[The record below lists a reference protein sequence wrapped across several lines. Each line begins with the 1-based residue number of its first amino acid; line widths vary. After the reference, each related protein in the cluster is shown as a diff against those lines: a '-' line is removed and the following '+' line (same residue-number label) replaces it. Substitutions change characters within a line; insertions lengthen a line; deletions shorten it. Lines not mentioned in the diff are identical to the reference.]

1 MEILFL
7 ILLGLIFTA
16 SFIFLKKNEL
26 SDDKFVI
33 KNKYNIFFSTSSFVS
48 SALGF
53 WIIFSPA
60 AAATWGGMGNVI
72 GYALGAAMP
81 LILFIFIGKY
91 VRKVFPNSSGFHDCI
106 ENRFGKSLSH
116 FVIIVSLIYMTVFLV
131 AEITA
136 ISKFFNF
143 LNGTPYWISSMI
155 IILIALSY
163 VLIGGLSATIFT
175 DLIQFIFII
184 GICLFLVFKIPF
196 QEFSDNTSFMIENAH
211 LFDFNNQFLWITG
224 LTFLIAVTFTNLF
237 HHGNWQRIYAAKD
250 DNTLSVSLII
260 STLIIFI
267 VVYFIGY
274 SGLVSI
280 SLYSMDDPDLTFV
293 KLFGLLETS
302 FIKYIFV
309 ILAASLVLSSID
321 TLINAINS
329 QIVSLSKSYAFKSS
343 SNIYFIIVFLA
354 AVFILSSQGYNVLYV
369 FLIADLICCCLVLP
383 FLLGL
388 FGFNIS
394 IKQIYIISFL
404 SLLLGVLIF
413 PDPSFSKNIMSGF
426 LNINLTFINNYKLFS
441 SFLVPILFSTILTL
455 LMKKKGV

>member
-1 MEILFL
+1 METFFL

-16 SFIFLKKNEL
+16 SFFFLKKDEL
-26 SDDKFVI
+26 SEDKFVI
-33 KNKYNIFFSTSSFVS
+33 KNKYNLFFSISSFVS

-81 LILFIFIGKY
+81 LVLFIFIGKY

-106 ENRFGKSLSH
+106 ENRFGKNLSH
-116 FVIIVSLIYMTVFLV
+116 FVIIVSLLYMTVFLI

-175 DLIQFIFII
+175 DLIQFVFII
-184 GICLFLVFKIPF
+184 AICLFLVFKIPF
-196 QEFSDNTSFMIENAH
+196 QDFSENSSFMIENAN

-237 HHGNWQRIYAAKD
+237 HHGNWQRIYATRD
-250 DNTLSVSLII
+250 DNTLSISLII
-260 STLIIFI
+260 SSLIIFI

-280 SLYSMDDPDLTFV
+280 SIYTIDDPDLTFV
-293 KLFGLLETS
+293 QLFGLLES
-302 FIKYIFV
+302 SYLKYIFV

-329 QIVSLSKSYAFKSS
+329 QIVSLSTSYSFKSP
-343 SNIYFIIVFLA
+343 SNLYFIIIFLV
-354 AVFILSSQGYNVLYV
+354 AVFILSSQGFNVLYV

-388 FGFNIS
+388 FGFNITT
-394 IKQIYIISFL
+394 KQIYIISFL
-404 SLLLGVLIF
+404 SIALGVLIF
-413 PDPSFSKNIMSGF
+413 PDPSFSKNIMSDF

-441 SFLVPILFSTILTL
+441 SFIVPILFSTVLTL

>member
-7 ILLGLIFTA
+7 ILLGLIFTV

-116 FVIIVSLIYMTVFLV
+116 FVIIVSLIYMTVFLI

-143 LNGTPYWISSMI
+143 LNGTSYWISSII

-163 VLIGGLSATIFT
+163 VLLGGLSATIFT

-267 VVYFIGY
+267 IVYFIGY

-280 SLYSMDDPDLTFV
+280 SLYSIDDPDLTFV

-329 QIVSLSKSYAFKSS
+329 QIVSLSKSYSFKSS
-343 SNIYFIIVFLA
+343 LNIYFILVFLV

>member
-1 MEILFL
+1 M
-7 ILLGLIFTA
+7 LLKINTT
-16 SFIFLKKNEL
+16 
-26 SDDKFVI
+26 
-33 KNKYNIFFSTSSFVS
+33 YFFSISSFVS

-81 LILFIFIGKY
+81 LVLFIFIGKY

-106 ENRFGKSLSH
+106 ENRFGKNLSH
-116 FVIIVSLIYMTVFLV
+116 FVIIVSLLYMTVFLI

-175 DLIQFIFII
+175 DLIQFVFII
-184 GICLFLVFKIPF
+184 AICLFLVFKIPF
-196 QEFSDNTSFMIENAH
+196 QDFSENSSFMIENAN

-237 HHGNWQRIYAAKD
+237 HHGNWQRIYATRD
-250 DNTLSVSLII
+250 DNTLSISLII
-260 STLIIFI
+260 SSIIIFI

-280 SLYSMDDPDLTFV
+280 SIYTIDDPDLTFV
-293 KLFGLLETS
+293 KLFGLLES
-302 FIKYIFV
+302 SYIKYIFV

-329 QIVSLSKSYAFKSS
+329 QIVSLSTSYSFKSP
-343 SNIYFIIVFLA
+343 SNLYFIIIFLV
-354 AVFILSSQGYNVLYV
+354 AVFILSSQGFNVLYV

-388 FGFNIS
+388 FGFNITT
-394 IKQIYIISFL
+394 KQIYIISFL
-404 SLLLGVLIF
+404 SIALGVLIF
-413 PDPSFSKNIMSGF
+413 PDPSFSKNIMSDF

-441 SFLVPILFSTILTL
+441 SFIVPILFSTVLTL